1 MPAAPVPVARI
12 SRPHGVR
19 GELHILLYGSGE
31 ILEGAESVLLAGRTH
46 RILLFRRAPDPRRAL
61 LRLEGVNGRDEAEA
75 LRGLELSLPA
85 GAFPPP
91 EEGEYWHHELV
102 GRPVVDLGAAAADGG
117 RGASPAAAHASPARV
132 LGIVV
137 AVENYGASD
146 LLVVRGEAGEWLVP
160 IVEGVVLSTGPDRVE
175 VALPEGLEPSP

>member
-12 SRPHGVR
+12 SRAHGVK

-31 ILEGAESVLLAGRTH
+31 ILEAAESVLLAGRAH
-46 RILLFRRAPDPRRAL
+46 RILLFRRTPDPRRAL
-61 LRLEGVNGRDEAEA
+61 LRLEGVTDRDAAEA

-85 GAFPPP
+85 AAFPPAGD
-91 EEGEYWHHELV
+91 GEYWHHQLV
-102 GRPVVDLGAAAADGG
+102 GRPVVDLGLTDAAAP
-117 RGASPAAAHASPARV
+117 GAPPRL
-132 LGIVV
+132 LGTVV

-160 IVEGVVLSTGPDRVE
+160 VIEGVVLSTGPDRVE